1 MKVGIPV
8 MKLHAG
14 TLNAVIREAWIRDEG
29 EQRNCSDSAYDP
41 SRTAENVYLLGA
53 RRATDLIRRIENRK
67 QEYETARRR
76 KMRKDAVL
84 AVAGIVKPN
93 GNQFRLLS
101 QTEQMRFF
109 QDSLDIL
116 QAPDFFNGHVEGCV
130 VQMDEGIPH
139 IHWVATPIALD
150 GSWSAKKVLNL
161 RMLNKLNSLY
171 PEKMRQRGWDVE
183 SLVKFDEEQYK
194 SLSPEEKAA
203 YVDRKKAEKR
213 THGLSSAQYKAK
225 READKVREAAN
236 KAARAEEEAAR
247 KRAAAA
253 IAVAKEVTEQAFSQA
268 EEAKKAA
275 ETAQKAQEELQHTQ
289 AALSDA
295 KEELAAVRAAVA
307 DARDTYDKYTA
318 AVPDTYEVVQ
328 AKAMAVLLDWIP
340 EPAAIVIRKSLDWV
354 IQWHR
359 DRGRWPIRKAGA
371 KRRWPGQSSDTDRH
385 FERGR

>member
-67 QEYETARRR
+67 QEYEAARGR

-194 SLSPEEKAA
+194 SLSPEEKTA

-225 READKVREAAN
+225 READKVREAAS
-236 KAARAEEEAAR
+236 KAARAEEEAAT
-247 KRAAAA
+247 KRAEAA
-253 IAVAKEVTEQAFSQA
+253 IAVAKEVTEQAARQA
-268 EEAKKAA
+268 EEASAAA
-275 ETAQKAQEELQHTQ
+275 EAVQKAQEELRNTR

-295 KEELAAVRAAVA
+295 KEELAAVRAATA
-307 DARDTYDKYTA
+307 DARETYAKYA
-318 AVPDTYEVVQ
+318 AVIPDDYEVVR
-328 AKAMAVLLDWIP
+328 AKAIDILLDWIP
-340 EPAAIVIRKSLDWV
+340 EDSAAFIRKSLNW
-354 IQWHR
+354 ILQWHR
-359 DRGRWPIRKAGA
+359 DRGRWPTRKPGA
-371 KRRWPGQSSDTDRH
+371 KRRWPGQSNDTDRN